1 MKFKN
6 HLKEAK
12 DMKEIHAEIYKFFRE
27 NPSPSDD
34 EVHKLA
40 ESLGINSHEFES
52 HIYMILGSVLGAG
65 RSVENGFT
73 EKDADPKQLK
83 MGIEVEFEHT
93 SDPEMSKRIALD
105 HLAEIPD
112 YYTRLDKME
121 SDAGVDHHGKRG
133 KEDEY

>member
-1 MKFKN
+1 MKFKK
-6 HLKEAK
+6 HITEAM

-34 EVHKLA
+34 EVHGLADKL
-40 ESLGINSHEFES
+40 GVNSHVFES

-65 RSVENGFT
+65 RSVEDNFT

-83 MGIEVEFEHT
+83 MGIEVEYEHT
-93 SDPEMSKRIALD
+93 SSPEMSKRIALD

-121 SDAGVDHHGKRG
+121 TDAGVDHHGDRG
-133 KEDEY
+133 KKDYD